1 MKGAKLSI
9 CVKQVYLNLKALKKS
24 EIRLKRRTVNQVGI
38 ALEKSSLVYLLIF
51 FAYWFTAAGIKR
63 GHLGTRVTASPLK
76 LLQ

>member
-1 MKGAKLSI
+1 MNSERCKLSI
-9 CVKQVYLNLKALKKS
+9 YVKQVYLKALKKS

-63 GHLGTRVTASPLK
+63 DHLGTRVTASPLK